1 MKRFIAVCLAIL
13 AIVLVAAPLEA
24 GPSAQL
30 RGDNFVLV
38 RGTAVTDAEP
48 VEEPIRSVGFLLLQ
62 DEFPLDKPVQVVCGD
77 GDGKRCH
84 GVNRGDSVLV
94 KGKLRTTSAGMAVVV
109 SESTDEK

>member
-1 MKRFIAVCLAIL
+1 MKRLAVLILTVLALAI
-13 AIVLVAAPLEA
+13 VAAPLAA

-48 VEEPIRSVGFLLLQ
+48 VDEPIRSVGFLLLQ
-62 DEFPLDKPVQVVCGD
+62 DEFPLDKPIQIVCGD
-77 GDGKRCH
+77 GDSKRCS

-94 KGKLRTTSAGMAVVV
+94 KGKLRTTNAGNAVVV
-109 SESTDEK
+109 SDKTDEK